1 MNLDRLQQLSGK
13 GVLSWDEYNELE
25 QSYCFMMQLRFVRQI
40 TAVLDENE
48 KPDNYIN
55 PKKLSRIEQTMLRE
69 IFKRIEKYQSKL
81 EIDFTGVAWA

>member
-1 MNLDRLQQLSGK
+1 
-13 GVLSWDEYNELE
+13 
-25 QSYCFMMQLRFVRQI
+25 MMQLRFVRQI